1 MHLEV
6 IGRFMKTHIHESE
19 GFRVDLSKILNKMK
33 AHEPS
38 LYDHE
43 LKHFGI
49 MIPLIEVDGQPH
61 LLFQI
66 RAQHLRSQPGDVCFP
81 GGGVEPQ
88 DRSEMETAIRETME
102 ELNVKREEIDDVYP
116 LNIVMQTTER
126 MIHTFVGRLKPEEAI
141 IPNPEEVEEI
151 FTVPLAYFID
161 NKPDLY
167 PVYLQAAPAEDF
179 PLHLIVGGEDYSW
192 PQMRMDEHFYVYEDK
207 VIWGLTAKII
217 RQFLD
222 VIR

>member
-6 IGRFMKTHIHESE
+6 IGRFMKTYIHESE

-141 IPNPEEVEEI
+141 IPNSEVVEKSVS
-151 FTVPLAYFID
+151 VPHASFID

-179 PLHLIVGGEDYSW
+179 PLHLIVGGED
-192 PQMRMDEHFYVYEDK
+192 
-207 VIWGLTAKII
+207 
-217 RQFLD
+217 
-222 VIR
+222 